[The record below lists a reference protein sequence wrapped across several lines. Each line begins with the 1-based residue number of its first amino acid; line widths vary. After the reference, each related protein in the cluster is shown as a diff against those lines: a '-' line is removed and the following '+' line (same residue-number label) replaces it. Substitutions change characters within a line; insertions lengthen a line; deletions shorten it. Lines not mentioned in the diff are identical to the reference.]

1 MTKALIVVDVQPT
14 FCESGELGVAGGN
27 AVAERIADY
36 VNAHRSEYAYIAT
49 TQDWHVAEAWC
60 GRHAERRIASGDQGA
75 EYRASFQEGP
85 VFGGIF
91 RF

>member
-1 MTKALIVVDVQPT
+1 MTMTKALIVVDVQPT

-49 TQDWHVAEAWC
+49 TQDWHIDRART
-60 GRHAERRIASGDQGA
+60 GRRSRISWTRGRSMVRPA
-75 EYRASFQEGP
+75 R
-85 VFGGIF
+85 
-91 RF
+91 

>member
-49 TQDWHVAEAWC
+49 TQRSRISWTR
-60 GRHAERRIASGDQGA
+60 GRSMVRPAR
-75 EYRASFQEGP
+75 
-85 VFGGIF
+85 
-91 RF
+91 

>member
-36 VNAHRSEYAYIAT
+36 VNAHRSEYAISWT
-49 TQDWHVAEAWC
+49 R
-60 GRHAERRIASGDQGA
+60 GRSMVRPAR
-75 EYRASFQEGP
+75 
-85 VFGGIF
+85 
-91 RF
+91 

>member
-49 TQDWHVAEAWC
+49 TQDWHIEPGAHWSAGQISWTR
-60 GRHAERRIASGDQGA
+60 GRSMVRPAR
-75 EYRASFQEGP
+75 
-85 VFGGIF
+85 
-91 RF
+91 